1 MGLEQLR
8 DRNFAKMTILE
19 HRDGELVVG
28 VIDSGGVN
36 PDGTLGLHWHHH
48 YEPQLHRTT
57 TFLPSS
63 WRCQIVGPFISLF
76 RIAKDPPDR
85 GDLSNPWHDANLY
98 TLAHTDLLESNG
110 W

>member
-8 DRNFAKMTILE
+8 DRNFVKMTILE
-19 HRDGELVVG
+19 HRGDELVVG

-48 YEPQLHRTT
+48 YGDRSHRTT

-76 RIAKDPPDR
+76 RTAKDRPER
-85 GDLSNPWHDANLY
+85 ELSNPLQDVKMY
-98 TLAHTDLLESNG
+98 TLAHTDLLTNNG